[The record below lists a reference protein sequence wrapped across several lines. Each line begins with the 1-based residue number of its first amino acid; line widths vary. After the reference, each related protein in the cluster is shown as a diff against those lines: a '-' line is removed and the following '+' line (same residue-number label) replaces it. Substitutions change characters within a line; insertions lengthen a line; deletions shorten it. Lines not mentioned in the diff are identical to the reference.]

1 MFTNIEKK
9 IKIMALVVPAVILLS
24 SLIMTI
30 MIWVGGSRII
40 GVTGLGYSSYG
51 SDAGGSVFLIGF
63 LVLLFG
69 ALTAVLTCFLLYGF
83 GELIEQ
89 TRWQAQSMG
98 NLTGTPMPEPFV
110 LQRTRQQ
117 PQPQYPPQP
126 YPQQPQYT
134 PAPQQPA
141 PRQAAPYQ
149 GSRLQKQQTGA
160 YAPQGE
166 YRPQQPASGRPQA
179 GYPEQEP
186 PRPRRNTPEA

>member
-110 LQRTRQQ
+110 LQPVEPSQLPPGHLRGPRIEHLHDLPGAGEPEVEPQERVVVRQQ
-117 PQPQYPPQP
+117 ADQGLLRVEAEPERAQVIRYGF
-126 YPQQPQYT
+126 
-134 PAPQQPA
+134 PAPPKV
-141 PRQAAPYQ
+141 P
-149 GSRLQKQQTGA
+149 
-160 YAPQGE
+160 
-166 YRPQQPASGRPQA
+166 
-179 GYPEQEP
+179 
-186 PRPRRNTPEA
+186 